1 MPRYAMGLWSNIV
14 TTRTENSTCVVA
26 VQVVI
31 YQGACDE
38 TGGKHMTCREV
49 NIERLFAALTSSL
62 IITSPKINFQ
72 NVRAYLNKA
81 RGLKN
86 AAVHHR
92 DCKN

>member
-1 MPRYAMGLWSNIV
+1 
-14 TTRTENSTCVVA
+14 
-26 VQVVI
+26 
-31 YQGACDE
+31 
-38 TGGKHMTCREV
+38 MTCWEV